1 MSENNQ
7 DLELAPLVADEQTA
21 FPEKSSFSKAFR
33 ATIALGALLI
43 LGAVATF
50 SYEKTRAMRSST
62 NLSIFETSQDL
73 ALCDNTYIY
82 GLTPRTAQEGCVVL
96 SIHDM
101 YGDNAEELAMPTKTI
116 CIASSGPNAGKLDVD
131 YDLMQSLGFIDE
143 SSSRKG
149 LSILS
154 GISPGRSVTVHVF
167 SEKHFQGE
175 TTTIRVAAIDGEL
188 PQKLYP
194 SGAYTNDNVM
204 SLKIIADVDY
214 YFAGPVKFFNES
226 INKLNFNLYIT

>member
-7 DLELAPLVADEQTA
+7 DLELAPLVANEQTA
-21 FPEKSSFSKAFR
+21 SAEKSSFSKTFR

-50 SYEKTRAMRSST
+50 SYEKTRAMASST
-62 NLSIFETSQDL
+62 SLSIFEISQDL
-73 ALCDNTYIY
+73 ALCENTYIY

-101 YGDNAEELAMPTKTI
+101 YGNNAEELAMPTKTI

-131 YDLMQSLGFIDE
+131 YDLMQSLGFTDE
-143 SSSRKG
+143 NPSSSRKG

-154 GISPGRSVTVHVF
+154 GISPGKSVTVQVF

-175 TTTIRVAAIDGEL
+175 TAIIRVASIDGEL

-204 SLKIIADVDY
+204 SFKIISEVDY
-214 YFAGPVKFFNES
+214 YFAGPVKFLLLFF
-226 INKLNFNLYIT
+226 L